1 MRIALSLILFL
12 VGHVQAMSFSMQ
24 ERCYPELTPSCQT
37 MVLAEGVIQTLQL
50 PPRTSSTFTKPSVAN
65 AITRAC
71 ALGPNLRSPH

>member
-37 MVLAEGVIQTLQL
+37 MVLAEGVINKETLAQFQSLTHAL
-50 PPRTSSTFTKPSVAN
+50 PAGT
-65 AITRAC
+65 
-71 ALGPNLRSPH
+71 